1 MIQSSWI
8 NMPRTETT
16 NAAVVCVRIASVSNG
31 VRSDLA
37 TFAHGQFRVDYEH
50 RPDPHVLREK
60 RVARARAEMQAAGL
74 DALLLWKDE
83 NVRYLT
89 GLRAQLIAGKTTLL
103 NGCLLVDDAAP
114 ILLASGGEVQRARV
128 VMPWIEELHTVPI
141 MEARGLVRGAVEHTI
156 GPLLER
162 YGIGTLGLDESAY
175 CQVEALKELAPSVA
189 LADGDAVM
197 QRARLIKFP
206 EEIAFIEEACAIAEG
221 VLEMAIDAIRPGVR
235 ETDVVA
241 EAMRELYRLGG
252 ELSHVATPFVA
263 SGEHMAPPNRI
274 PSDKIIRNG
283 DVVFI
288 DIGAMWSGYFGDIGR
303 TVICGTPRRHQQE
316 VYTAVYQALA
326 AATDAMRAGSTND
339 DVARAARDAAGAHNL
354 ADNFISL
361 FIGHGVGIGANEP
374 PYIGENLPGAETVVL
389 QEGMTFAVEPL
400 IWTPGT
406 RGGAGVRLEDTILVT
421 PDGGRPLD
429 RAPFDDKLLLDI

>member
-1 MIQSSWI
+1 
-8 NMPRTETT
+8 MPRRPART
-16 NAAVVCVRIASVSNG
+16 
-31 VRSDLA
+31 DLG

-50 RPDPHVLREK
+50 RPDPQELREA
-60 RVARARAEMQAAGL
+60 RLERARGEMKGAGL
-74 DALLLWKDE
+74 DAMLLWKDE

-89 GLRAQLIAGKTTLL
+89 GLRAQLISGKTTLL
-103 NGCLLVDDAAP
+103 NGCLLVGDEKP

-128 VMPWIEELHTVPI
+128 VMPWIEEIHAVPI
-141 MEARGLVRGAVEHTI
+141 MEARDLVRGAVEHTI
-156 GPLLER
+156 APLLER
-162 YGIGTLGLDESAY
+162 HGVGRLGLDESAY
-175 CQVEALKELAPSVA
+175 CQVEALREFAARVT

-206 EEIAFIEEACAIAEG
+206 EEIALLEEACAIAEG
-221 VLEMAIDAIRPGVR
+221 VLEMAIQAIRPGVR

-241 EAMRELYRLGG
+241 AAMHELYRLGG

-303 TVICGTPRRHQQE
+303 TVICGKPSRRQQE
-316 VYTAVYQALA
+316 VYTAVHEGLS
-326 AATDAMRAGSTND
+326 AATEAMRAGNTND
-339 DVARAARDAAGAHNL
+339 DVARAVHEAAGARGF

-374 PYIGENLPGAETVVL
+374 PYIGEDLPGAESVVL

-400 IWTPGT
+400 IWVPGV

-421 PDGGRPLD
+421 ADGGRALD
-429 RAPFDDKLLLDI
+429 RAPFDDRLLLS